1 MKKKNPNVNWD
12 YDDHANPHRNLN
24 LKEKRNIDGLT
35 LCARECKDGKCCKMN
50 ECRLWLD
57 HKEDKNCTLVA
68 IYNNDQKPMTLRE
81 IAERLD
87 ISFARV
93 KQIETKAFSKLKK
106 HLGEKPY

>member
-1 MKKKNPNVNWD
+1 MKNF
-12 YDDHANPHRNLN
+12 
-24 LKEKRNIDGLT
+24 DGLT
-35 LCARECKDGKCCKMN
+35 QCARECKEGKCCKVRD
-50 ECRLWLD
+50 CRMWVD
-57 HKEDKNCTLVA
+57 YKDDKNCTLIA